1 MSYQVRFFGA
11 MNLGWVTFED
21 KDPSHKILQ
30 HEVSYSKPRQ
40 NQAPWLSGFEGVR
53 S

>member
-30 HEVSYSKPRQ
+30 HEVSHSKPKQ
-40 NQAPWLSGFEGVR
+40 NQAPWLSGFEAVR